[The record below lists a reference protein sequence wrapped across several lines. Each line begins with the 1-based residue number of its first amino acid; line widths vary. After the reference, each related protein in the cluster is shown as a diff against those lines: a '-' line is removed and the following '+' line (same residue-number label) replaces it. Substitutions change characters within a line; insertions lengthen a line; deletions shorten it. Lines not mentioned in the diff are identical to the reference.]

1 MWTHCSSKQLLRL
14 HKTAFILLSYLLYL
28 TNIEMAANIAAAAAA
43 AQEVDPVLKK
53 AIKLLHS
60 SNPTS
65 AAELRLLFDEALKS
79 RFGPEKSLTNNM
91 SPRMLEDEA
100 NFPGRAATPPQQP
113 LNTDEII
120 NLTNS
125 PDKEPSDSV
134 DTIADS
140 DDGLSAVGI
149 VNTGDTG
156 DFGDLNC
163 CVCGEMVIRA
173 TNRLIECSK
182 CGAMYHQECHKPPI
196 TKEEAAEDQEQNWQ
210 CDTCS
215 NKPTTSSGRATSS
228 AAPVTPTVFIADEP
242 MPLTSKAKSSAA
254 SSRSSNSSN
263 SSSPFYRPEPSS
275 STNASSSSSSKHGH
289 KSSSSSSSKSHKE
302 ERTSKS
308 SAAPSLSAIGS
319 LEKHSSSGSGT
330 SSSRRSS
337 SKSSS
342 KSSSTKHHE
351 SGSSKRRSKQ

>member
-1 MWTHCSSKQLLRL
+1 
-14 HKTAFILLSYLLYL
+14 
-28 TNIEMAANIAAAAAA
+28 MAANIAAVATA

-65 AAELRLLFDEALKS
+65 ASELRLLLDEAFKA
-79 RFGPEKSLTNNM
+79 RYGPEKNLTNNM
-91 SPRMLEDEA
+91 SQRMKDDEA
-100 NFPGRAATPPQQP
+100 VFPGRAATPPQP
-113 LNTDEII
+113 INTDEII

-140 DDGLSAVGI
+140 DDGLSAAGI

-163 CVCGEMVIRA
+163 CVCGEMVFTA

-182 CGAMYHQECHKPPI
+182 CGTMYHQECHKPPI
-196 TKEEAAEDQEQNWQ
+196 TKEEAADDQEQTWQ
-210 CDTCS
+210 CDNCC
-215 NKPTTSSGRATSS
+215 NKPSGSSRAAS
-228 AAPVTPTVFIADEP
+228 ATAAVTPTVFIADEP
-242 MPLTSKAKSSAA
+242 LGSMPLTSKTKSSVA
-254 SSRSSNSSN
+254 SSRSSTSSN

-302 ERTSKS
+302 DRPSKS
-308 SAAPSLSAIGS
+308 SGTLSGIGS
-319 LEKHSSSGSGT
+319 LDKHSGSGSGT

-337 SKSSS
+337 SAKSSS
-342 KSSSTKHHE
+342 KSSSSKHHE
-351 SGSSKRRSKQ
+351 SGGSKRRSKQ

>member
-1 MWTHCSSKQLLRL
+1 
-14 HKTAFILLSYLLYL
+14 
-28 TNIEMAANIAAAAAA
+28 MAANIAAVATA

-65 AAELRLLFDEALKS
+65 ASELRLLLDEALKA
-79 RFGPEKSLTNNM
+79 RYGPEKNLTNNM
-91 SPRMLEDEA
+91 SQRMRDDEGS
-100 NFPGRAATPPQQP
+100 FQGRAATPPQTI
-113 LNTDEII
+113 NTDEII

-140 DDGLSAVGI
+140 DDGLSAAGI
-149 VNTGDTG
+149 VNTVDTG

-163 CVCGEMVIRA
+163 CVCGEMVFTA

-182 CGAMYHQECHKPPI
+182 CGTMYHQECHKPPI
-196 TKEEAAEDQEQNWQ
+196 TKEEAADDQEQNWQ
-210 CDTCS
+210 CDNCCS
-215 NKPTTSSGRATSS
+215 KPSGSSRAASS
-228 AAPVTPTVFIADEP
+228 TAAVTPTVFITDEP
-242 MPLTSKAKSSAA
+242 MGSMPLTSKTKSSVA
-254 SSRSSNSSN
+254 SSRSSTSSN

-302 ERTSKS
+302 DRSSKS
-308 SAAPSLSAIGS
+308 SGTSGLSGLGS
-319 LEKHSSSGSGT
+319 LDKHSSSGSGT

-337 SKSSS
+337 SAKSSS
-342 KSSSTKHHE
+342 KSSSSKHHE
-351 SGSSKRRSKQ
+351 SSGSKRRSKQ

>member
-1 MWTHCSSKQLLRL
+1 
-14 HKTAFILLSYLLYL
+14 
-28 TNIEMAANIAAAAAA
+28 MAANIAAAAAA

-60 SNPTS
+60 TNPS
-65 AAELRLLFDEALKS
+65 SSIELRILLEEALKS
-79 RFGPEKSLTNNM
+79 RYGPEKSLTNNM
-91 SPRMLEDEA
+91 TPRMLEDEA

-113 LNTDEII
+113 INPDEII

-163 CVCGEMVIRA
+163 CVCGEMVFTA

-196 TKEEAAEDQEQNWQ
+196 TKEEAADDQEQTWQ
-210 CDTCS
+210 CDTCC
-215 NKPTTSSGRATSS
+215 NKPTTSGKTT
-228 AAPVTPTVFIADEP
+228 AAPAVTPTVFIADEP

-302 ERTSKS
+302 ERSSKS
-308 SAAPSLSAIGS
+308 TATPSLSAIGG

-337 SKSSS
+337 SSTKSSS
-342 KSSSTKHHE
+342 KSSSSKHHE

>member
-1 MWTHCSSKQLLRL
+1 MDL
-14 HKTAFILLSYLLYL
+14 
-28 TNIEMAANIAAAAAA
+28 AAT
-43 AQEVDPVLKK
+43 QEVDPVLKK

-79 RFGPEKSLTNNM
+79 RFGPEKSLTSNM
-91 SPRMLEDEA
+91 SQRMLEDEA

-113 LNTDEII
+113 INADEII

-163 CVCGEMVIRA
+163 CVCGEMVFTA

-196 TKEEAAEDQEQNWQ
+196 TKEEAADDQEQTWQ
-210 CDTCS
+210 CDTCC
-215 NKPTTSSGRATSS
+215 NKPTSSGRITSS
-228 AAPVTPTVFIADEP
+228 APAVTPTVFITDEP
-242 MPLTSKAKSSAA
+242 MPLTSKAKSSVA

-302 ERTSKS
+302 ERSSKS
-308 SAAPSLSAIGS
+308 SATPSLSAIGG
-319 LEKHSSSGSGT
+319 LEKHSSSGT

-337 SKSSS
+337 SSAKSSS
-342 KSSSTKHHE
+342 KSSSSKHHE

>member
-1 MWTHCSSKQLLRL
+1 
-14 HKTAFILLSYLLYL
+14 
-28 TNIEMAANIAAAAAA
+28 MAANIAAAAAA

-65 AAELRLLFDEALKS
+65 AAELRLLLDEALKL
-79 RFGPEKSLTNNM
+79 RFGPDKMISKNM
-91 SPRMLEDEA
+91 SQRMVDDEA
-100 NFPGRAATPPQQP
+100 NFPGRATPQP
-113 LNTDEII
+113 PAQAMATDEII

-125 PDKEPSDSV
+125 PDKVPSDSP

-140 DDGLSAVGI
+140 EDGSGLAMSGV

-163 CVCGEMVIRA
+163 CVCGEIVITA

-182 CGAMYHQECHKPPI
+182 CGALYHQECHKPPI
-196 TKEEAAEDQEQNWQ
+196 TNEEAAEDQENLWQ

-215 NKPTTSSGRATSS
+215 NKPSTSRS
-228 AAPVTPTVFIADEP
+228 AAGSTAALSASTPTVVIPDDP
-242 MPLTSKAKSSAA
+242 MPMTSKSKSSIP
-254 SSRSSNSSN
+254 SSRSSTSSN
-263 SSSPFYRPEPSS
+263 SSSPFYKPEASS

-302 ERTSKS
+302 ERSSK
-308 SAAPSLSAIGS
+308 AVAPTLGTITAP
-319 LEKHSSSGSGT
+319 EKHSSGT
-330 SSSRRSS
+330 SSRRGNSNTKSSS
-337 SKSSS
+337 SKS
-342 KSSSTKHHE
+342 KHHE
-351 SGSSKRRSKQ
+351 SSRKRSSK

>member
-1 MWTHCSSKQLLRL
+1 
-14 HKTAFILLSYLLYL
+14 
-28 TNIEMAANIAAAAAA
+28 MAANIAAAAAA

-65 AAELRLLFDEALKS
+65 AAELRLLLDEALKL
-79 RFGPEKSLTNNM
+79 RFGPDKMISKNM
-91 SPRMLEDEA
+91 NQRMLDDEA
-100 NFPGRAATPPQQP
+100 NFPGRATPQP
-113 LNTDEII
+113 PAQAMATDEII

-125 PDKEPSDSV
+125 PDKVPSDSP

-140 DDGLSAVGI
+140 EDGSGLAMSGV

-163 CVCGEMVIRA
+163 CVCGEIVITA

-182 CGAMYHQECHKPPI
+182 CGALYHQECHKPPI
-196 TKEEAAEDQEQNWQ
+196 TNEEAAEDQENLWQ

-215 NKPTTSSGRATSS
+215 NKPSTSRAAAGSTAAIS
-228 AAPVTPTVFIADEP
+228 ASTPTVVIPDDP
-242 MPLTSKAKSSAA
+242 MPMASKSKSSIP
-254 SSRSSNSSN
+254 SSRSSTSSN
-263 SSSPFYRPEPSS
+263 SSSPFYKPEASS

-302 ERTSKS
+302 ERSSK
-308 SAAPSLSAIGS
+308 AVAPTLGTITAP
-319 LEKHSSSGSGT
+319 EKHSSGT
-330 SSSRRSS
+330 SSRRGNSNTKSSS
-337 SKSSS
+337 SKS
-342 KSSSTKHHE
+342 KHHE
-351 SGSSKRRSKQ
+351 SSRKRSSK

>member
-1 MWTHCSSKQLLRL
+1 
-14 HKTAFILLSYLLYL
+14 
-28 TNIEMAANIAAAAAA
+28 MAANIAAAAA

-65 AAELRLLFDEALKS
+65 AAELRLLLDEALKA
-79 RFGPEKSLTNNM
+79 RYGPEKSVTNSM
-91 SPRMLEDEA
+91 TQRMVEDEA
-100 NFPGRAATPPQQP
+100 NFPGRAATPPQP
-113 LNTDEII
+113 ISTDEII
-120 NLTNS
+120 NLTSS

-134 DTIADS
+134 DTIVDS

-163 CVCGEMVIRA
+163 CVCGEMVFTA

-182 CGAMYHQECHKPPI
+182 CGTMYHQECHKPPI
-196 TKEEAAEDQEQNWQ
+196 TKEEAADDQEQTWQ

-215 NKPTTSSGRATSS
+215 NKAGGSSRATSS
-228 AAPVTPTVFIADEP
+228 AAAVTPTVFIADEP
-242 MPLTSKAKSSAA
+242 MPLTSKAKSSVA

-275 STNASSSSSSKHGH
+275 STNASSSSSSKHAH

-302 ERTSKS
+302 ERSSKS
-308 SAAPSLSAIGS
+308 TAAPALTAIGG
-319 LEKHSSSGSGT
+319 LEKHSGSGTGTST

-337 SKSSS
+337 SSAKSSS
-342 KSSSTKHHE
+342 KSSSSKHHE
-351 SGSSKRRSKQ
+351 SGSSSKRRSKQ